1 MELPPAL
8 APWGVHLEMFP
19 PVLALSLGPLLQRL
33 ASALGP
39 LRGRQQDGD
48 GEMDGFDG
56 LTRRGSYERLLV
68 SEWLLAEEA
77 PEEFL
82 RRAAAGEHTFLRLY
96 RPEPAGSR
104 RSVALFDS
112 GPAQLGSPRIAQ
124 LAALI
129 VLARRAEAAG
139 ARFEWGTLQ
148 RPDLPLETAVTPE
161 SVLHLL
167 RSRTMEEAGEAQIE
181 AWHER
186 LKGWPDLDDAWIV
199 GPPRLGAAPALRAA
213 SFLEIRDELEPGAR
227 RVAVAVHRGGAV
239 GDRIFLELPE
249 NAACARL
256 LRDPFGI
263 EVAAPNRLPGMEWPA
278 SNLVFSRKGQHVLAR
293 ARGGGVVALPVPNS
307 PRAGRK
313 LPTLHFAKV
322 DSGEILAVSAE
333 KLRIS
338 VGIRRLAGLE
348 VGTSTPTQ
356 PDAPGGVYWFG
367 SGHEPFRTGPSTPLR
382 AIFRLQQ
389 AAFTLD
395 ARGSLFQ
402 LVEAQLRR
410 LDLVQ
415 RRVLACI
422 VRENGLV
429 VVVSDLDR
437 RLSFAAIES
446 TGFVRILEVFKGF
459 DATEAFF
466 GYGARHQRPHYGL
479 AAVQRSDRD
488 WVLFHKADSTQSG
501 TTQLRLFSGTRAVGV
516 ARSVQHG
523 DAGMLLL
530 EEDGRTLSL
539 VGRNWHQK
547 LLTATAEIR
556 HVTVSHAAPSL
567 AYWTAGEVVIASTE
581 NGNVLARWVLEEG

>member
-1 MELPPAL
+1 MDLPPAL
-8 APWGVHLEMFP
+8 APWGVQLEIFP
-19 PVLALSLGPLLQRL
+19 RDLAVSLGPLLQRL

-56 LTRRGSYERLLV
+56 LARRGSYERLLV

-82 RRAAAGEHTFLRLY
+82 RRAAAGEHTFLRLH
-96 RPEPAGSR
+96 RPQPAGSR
-104 RSVALFDS
+104 RSVALFDA

-167 RSRTMEEAGEAQIE
+167 RSRTMEEAGESQIE

-186 LKGWPDLDDAWIV
+186 LNGWPDLDDAWIV
-199 GPPRLGAAPALRAA
+199 GPSRLGAAPALRAA
-213 SFLEIRDELEPGAR
+213 SFLMPSCLEIRDELEPGAR
-227 RVAVAVHRGGAV
+227 RVSVAVHRGGAA
-239 GDRIFLELPE
+239 GDRILLELPE

-256 LRDPFGI
+256 LRDPFGV
-263 EVAAPNRLPGMEWPA
+263 EMAAPNRLSGMEWPA

-307 PRAGRK
+307 PRAERK
-313 LPTLHFAKV
+313 LPTLHFSKV
-322 DSGEILAVSAE
+322 DGGEILAVSAE

-348 VGTSTPTQ
+348 IGTSTPTQ
-356 PDAPGGVYWFG
+356 PDAIGWVYR
-367 SGHEPFRTGPSTPLR
+367 FRSSPELFWTGDPSPLR
-382 AIFRLQQ
+382 AIFRLQE

-395 ARGSLFQ
+395 AKGSLYRF
-402 LVEAQLRR
+402 VDADLRR

-415 RRVLACI
+415 PRVLAGA
-422 VRENGLV
+422 VHGTVLV
-429 VVVSDLDR
+429 VVASDLKR
-437 RLSFAAIES
+437 RISFAAVDAA
-446 TGFVRILEVFKGF
+446 GFVRTLEVFKDF

-466 GYGARHQRPHYGL
+466 GYAGRYHRPPYGL
-479 AAVQRSDRD
+479 AAVQRSERE
-488 WVLFHKADSTQSG
+488 WVVFHKAG
-501 TTQLRLFSGTRAVGV
+501 TTHLQLFSGTRAVGV
-516 ARSVQHG
+516 ARSAQHG
-523 DAGMLLL
+523 DVGMLLL

-539 VGRNWHQK
+539 AGRNWSKK
-547 LLTATAEIR
+547 LLTSTTDIR
-556 HVTVSHAAPSL
+556 HVTASPTAPSL
-567 AYWTAGEVVIASTE
+567 AYWTEGEVVIASAE
-581 NGNVLARWVLEEG
+581 NGNVLARWVLEEE